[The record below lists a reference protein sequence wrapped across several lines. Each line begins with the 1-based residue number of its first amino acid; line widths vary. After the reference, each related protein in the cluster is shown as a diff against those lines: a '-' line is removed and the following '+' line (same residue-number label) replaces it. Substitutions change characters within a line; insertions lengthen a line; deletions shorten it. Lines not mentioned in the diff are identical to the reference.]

1 MYDMFI
7 IDLGGHQD
15 NTLQIKREYPHAQV
29 TRYYNSVL
37 ATVTRCTERART
49 SHVWVVMS
57 CCDSA
62 GFNFEWEPV
71 PWESAQI
78 HCWSAGTQKF
88 GDILLVPVAEYQ
100 KQTPAAL
107 EWFQDINYHTG
118 PKRVLWPEVHVGE
131 NDLTTAIAQTEFKS
145 EYQLFNCNTRTAY
158 VDTEPSLW
166 GEKHHQLISFSADNS
181 VCLVPKLA
189 QSYLK
194 AQVYD
199 YQHLVRVNSMPSTQQ
214 DIVFISYDEPQ
225 ADENWARLIARYPN
239 AKRVHGVDGME
250 NALKAA
256 ATMSH
261 TPWFYATFAK
271 TRLHEEWDFSFV
283 PDRWQSP
290 KHYIFN
296 ALNTSNGLCYGHM
309 GIIMYHKE
317 MVLNSMAWEQ
327 IGGMD
332 FTMSFPT
339 ESISLTSVYGD
350 FAISPYHAWR
360 TAFREV
366 SKLCQW
372 QLDQPSVET
381 DYRIHVW
388 KTHAT
393 GPNAEWVLRGA
404 QDGAEFFAK
413 NISNNDELKKAFRW
427 EWLQNYFNQLHG
439 LLDQ

>member
-1 MYDMFI
+1 
-7 IDLGGHQD
+7 
-15 NTLQIKREYPHAQV
+15 
-29 TRYYNSVL
+29 
-37 ATVTRCTERART
+37 
-49 SHVWVVMS
+49 
-57 CCDSA
+57 
-62 GFNFEWEPV
+62 
-71 PWESAQI
+71 
-78 HCWSAGTQKF
+78 
-88 GDILLVPVAEYQ
+88 
-100 KQTPAAL
+100 
-107 EWFQDINYHTG
+107 
-118 PKRVLWPEVHVGE
+118 
-131 NDLTTAIAQTEFKS
+131 
-145 EYQLFNCNTRTAY
+145 
-158 VDTEPSLW
+158 
-166 GEKHHQLISFSADNS
+166 
-181 VCLVPKLA
+181 
-189 QSYLK
+189 
-194 AQVYD
+194 
-199 YQHLVRVNSMPSTQQ
+199 
-214 DIVFISYDEPQ
+214 
-225 ADENWARLIARYPN
+225 
-239 AKRVHGVDGME
+239 
-250 NALKAA
+250 
-256 ATMSH
+256 
-261 TPWFYATFAK
+261 
-271 TRLHEEWDFSFV
+271 
-283 PDRWQSP
+283 
-290 KHYIFN
+290 
-296 ALNTSNGLCYGHM
+296 M

-413 NISNNDELKKAFRW
+413 NISNNNELKKAFRW